1 MFINKFIHAADLHLG
16 FKYKSKTL
24 GTRSEDRKNELFIT
38 FERLINY
45 ANKNKIDL
53 IVISGDLF
61 ERDALTYTETKHM
74 MSIIDSYYGNI
85 VLSCGNH
92 DYYTDDYLFNNFT
105 ENLHVFKTNTLER
118 MDIAENVSIY
128 GASWLNSIENGFAHQ
143 KANLDKDRFNIASL
157 HGDLADGKYKIDIEP
172 LLASGFD
179 YIALGHIHK
188 HGKVAEKTYYPGS
201 LEPLDF
207 GELAEHG
214 FYEVDTLSGSVK
226 FMPFA
231 LREFIIKEL
240 AINEDDEF
248 EDIINKFEKLND
260 KDENFYRIILKGSI
274 NKDLNINRII
284 SLVKDKF
291 YYLEVINNL
300 EESLSI
306 STDIYEK
313 ILAKA
318 EGYPDE
324 IRQDA
329 INIALKAMQSREHYY
344 ED

>member
-45 ANKNKIDL
+45 ANENKIDL

-74 MSIIDSYYGNI
+74 MSIIDSYYGSI

-92 DYYTDDYLFNNFT
+92 DYYIDDYLFNNFT
-105 ENLHVFKTNTLER
+105 KNLYVFKTNSLER

-128 GASWLNSIENGFAHQ
+128 GASWLNSLENGFALQ
-143 KANLDKDRFNIASL
+143 KVILDKDRFNIASL

-188 HGKVAEKTYYPGS
+188 HGKVAEKAYYPGS

-226 FMPFA
+226 FISFSI
-231 LREFIIKEL
+231 REFIIKEII
-240 AINEDDEF
+240 INEEDEF
-248 EDIINKFEKLND
+248 QDIINKFEELND
-260 KDENFYRIILKGSI
+260 KDKNFYRIILKGSI
-274 NKDLNINRII
+274 NQDLNINRII

-318 EGYPDE
+318 EKYPDE

-329 INIALKAMQSREHYY
+329 IKIALKAMQSREHYY

>member
-24 GTRSEDRKNELFIT
+24 GARSEDRKNELFIT

-45 ANKNKIDL
+45 ANENKIDL
-53 IVISGDLF
+53 IVLSGDLF
-61 ERDALTYTETKHM
+61 ERDALTYTETKQM

-92 DYYTDDYLFNNFT
+92 DYYTNDYLFNNFT
-105 ENLHVFKTNTLER
+105 KNLHVFKRNSLER
-118 MDIAENVSIY
+118 IDIAENVSIY
-128 GASWLNSIENGFAHQ
+128 GTSWLNSIENGFAIDRVE
-143 KANLDKDRFNIASL
+143 LDKDRFNIASL
-157 HGDLADGKYKIDIEP
+157 HGDIADGKYKIDIEP

-188 HGKVAEKTYYPGS
+188 KGKVAEKAYYPGS

-207 GELAEHG
+207 GELGEHG
-214 FYEVDTLSGSVK
+214 FYEVDTLNNSVK
-226 FMPFA
+226 FIPFA

-240 AINEDDEF
+240 AINEDYEF
-248 EDIINKFEKLND
+248 EDIINKFDELNNKD
-260 KDENFYRIILKGSI
+260 KDFYRIILKGSI

-329 INIALKAMQSREHYY
+329 IKIALKAMQSREHYY

>member
-24 GTRSEDRKNELFIT
+24 GARSEDRKNELFIT

-45 ANKNKIDL
+45 ANENKIDL
-53 IVISGDLF
+53 IVLSGDLF
-61 ERDALTYTETKHM
+61 ERDALTYTETKHL

-105 ENLHVFKTNTLER
+105 KNLHVFKTNSLER
-118 MDIAENVSIY
+118 MDIADNVSIY
-128 GASWLNSIENGFAHQ
+128 GASWLNSLENGFAIDRVE
-143 KANLDKDRFNIASL
+143 LDKDRFNIASL
-157 HGDLADGKYKIDIEP
+157 HGDLADGKYKIDVEP

-188 HGKVAEKTYYPGS
+188 KGKVAEKAYYPGS

-207 GELAEHG
+207 GELGEHG
-214 FYEVDTLSGSVK
+214 FYEVDALSGAVK
-226 FMPFA
+226 FVPFA

-240 AINEDDEF
+240 LINEDDEF
-248 EDIINKFEKLND
+248 EDIINKFEELNNKD
-260 KDENFYRIILKGSI
+260 KNFYRIILKGKI
-274 NKDLNINRII
+274 NSDLNINRII
-284 SLVKDKF
+284 SLVRDKF
-291 YYLEVINNL
+291 YYIEVINKL
-300 EESLSI
+300 EEGLSI
-306 STDIYEK
+306 SSDIYEK
-313 ILAKA
+313 ILKKA
-318 EGYPDE
+318 EDYPEE

-329 INIALKAMQSREHYY
+329 INIALKAMQSTEHYY

>member
-24 GTRSEDRKNELFIT
+24 GARSEDRKNELFIT

-45 ANKNKIDL
+45 ANENKIDL
-53 IVISGDLF
+53 IVLSGDLF
-61 ERDALTYTETKHM
+61 ERDALTYTETKQM

-92 DYYTDDYLFNNFT
+92 DYYTNDYLFNNFT
-105 ENLHVFKTNTLER
+105 KNLHVFKGNRLER
-118 MDIAENVSIY
+118 IDIAENVSIY
-128 GASWLNSIENGFAHQ
+128 GASWLNSIENGFAIDRVE
-143 KANLDKDRFNIASL
+143 LDKDRFNIASL
-157 HGDLADGKYKIDIEP
+157 HGDIADGKYKIDIEP

-188 HGKVAEKTYYPGS
+188 KGKVAEEAYYPGS

-207 GELAEHG
+207 GELGEHG
-214 FYEVDTLSGSVK
+214 FYEVDTLNNSVK
-226 FMPFA
+226 FIPFA

-240 AINEDDEF
+240 AINEDYEF
-248 EDIINKFEKLND
+248 EDIINKFDELNNKD
-260 KDENFYRIILKGSI
+260 KDFYRIILKGSI

-306 STDIYEK
+306 SSDIYEK
-313 ILAKA
+313 ILEKA
-318 EGYPDE
+318 ESYPDE
-324 IRQDA
+324 IRRDA
-329 INIALKAMQSREHYY
+329 IKIALKAMQSTEHYY

>member
-24 GTRSEDRKNELFIT
+24 GFRSEDRKNELFIT

-61 ERDALTYTETKHM
+61 ERDLLTYTETKHM
-74 MSIIDSYYGNI
+74 MNIIDSYYGNI

-105 ENLHVFKTNTLER
+105 KNLHVFKTNTFQR
-118 MDIAENVSIY
+118 MDIGENISIY
-128 GASWLNSIENGFAHQ
+128 GASWLNSIENAFNFE
-143 KANLDKDRFNIASL
+143 KIKLDKNKYNIASL
-157 HGDLADGKYKIDIEP
+157 HGDLADGKYRLDIKP
-172 LLASGFD
+172 LLESGFD

-188 HGKVAEKTYYPGS
+188 NGKVAERTYYSGS

-207 GELAEHG
+207 GELDEHG
-214 FYEVDTLSGSVK
+214 FYEVDIFNNSVK
-226 FMPFA
+226 FVPFA
-231 LREFIIKEL
+231 LREFIIKEIV
-240 AINEDDEF
+240 INEEDKF
-248 EDIINKFEKLND
+248 EDIIHKFEELND
-260 KDENFYRIILKGSI
+260 KNKNFYRLILKGSI
-274 NKDLNINRII
+274 NSDLNINRII

-291 YYLEVINNL
+291 YYLEIINNL
-300 EESLSI
+300 EERVSI
-306 STDIYEK
+306 SSDIYEK
-313 ILAKA
+313 ILKKA
-318 EGYPDE
+318 ENYPDE

-329 INIALKAMQSREHYY
+329 INIALKAMQSTEHYY

>member
-1 MFINKFIHAADLHLG
+1 MFINKIIHAADLHLG

-24 GTRSEDRKNELFIT
+24 GARSEDRKNELFIT

-45 ANKNKIDL
+45 ANENKIDL
-53 IVISGDLF
+53 IVLSGDLF
-61 ERDALTYTETKHM
+61 ERDALTYTETKQM

-92 DYYTDDYLFNNFT
+92 DYYTNDYLFNNFT
-105 ENLHVFKTNTLER
+105 KNLHVFKRNSLER
-118 MDIAENVSIY
+118 IDIAENVSIY
-128 GASWLNSIENGFAHQ
+128 GTSWLNSIENGFAIDRVE
-143 KANLDKDRFNIASL
+143 LYKDRFNIASL
-157 HGDLADGKYKIDIEP
+157 HGDIADGKYKIDIEP

-188 HGKVAEKTYYPGS
+188 KGKVAEKAYYPGS

-207 GELAEHG
+207 GELGEHG
-214 FYEVDTLSGSVK
+214 FYEVDTLDNSVK
-226 FMPFA
+226 FIPFA

-248 EDIINKFEKLND
+248 EDIINKFDELNNKD
-260 KDENFYRIILKGSI
+260 KDFYRIILKGSI

-306 STDIYEK
+306 SSDIYEK
-313 ILAKA
+313 ILEKA
-318 EGYPDE
+318 ESYPDE
-324 IRQDA
+324 IRRDA
-329 INIALKAMQSREHYY
+329 IKIALKAMQSTEHYY

>member
-1 MFINKFIHAADLHLG
+1 M
-16 FKYKSKTL
+16 
-24 GTRSEDRKNELFIT
+24 
-38 FERLINY
+38 
-45 ANKNKIDL
+45 
-53 IVISGDLF
+53 
-61 ERDALTYTETKHM
+61 
-74 MSIIDSYYGNI
+74 
-85 VLSCGNH
+85 
-92 DYYTDDYLFNNFT
+92 
-105 ENLHVFKTNTLER
+105 
-118 MDIAENVSIY
+118 AEN
-128 GASWLNSIENGFAHQ
+128 A
-143 KANLDKDRFNIASL
+143 
-157 HGDLADGKYKIDIEP
+157 
-172 LLASGFD
+172 
-179 YIALGHIHK
+179 
-188 HGKVAEKTYYPGS
+188 YYPGS